1 MPGYAAAKG
10 DIDPI
15 GAVIAGSAGSL
26 LGALAWYGVGFQLG
40 AERLKRIVRRHGRWL
55 TISESDV
62 DRAQQWF
69 DRYGDVA
76 VCIGRLIPAV
86 RSVISVPAGIAR
98 MGLRRFLLWSSI
110 GTMAWTS
117 LAHGSRLRARNALH

>member
-1 MPGYAAAKG
+1 MWSA
-10 DIDPI
+10 
-15 GAVIAGSAGSL
+15 IAR
-26 LGALAWYGVGFQLG
+26 FHLG
-40 AERLKRIVRRHGRWL
+40 AERSNAGGHGRWL

-69 DRYGDVA
+69 DRYGGVA

-86 RSVISVPAGIAR
+86 RSVISVPAGIAQ

-110 GTMAWTS
+110 GTIVWTS
-117 LAHGSRLRARNALH
+117 LLTGLGYLLGNASLK